1 MGGEDSAVKSDLN
14 INRLNMFGTHTS
26 NDMRLDAAE
35 LAVSYGL
42 NDKTSG
48 ASLNLADLN
57 LDPLPSN
64 INYVDIRFNNL
75 EAAVAGNFLQF
86 KGWKIFYVKS
96 ICAKIVNM

>member
-1 MGGEDSAVKSDLN
+1 
-14 INRLNMFGTHTS
+14 MFGTHTS

-75 EAAVAGNFLQF
+75 EDAIAGFCDLHF
-86 KGWKIFYVKS
+86 TFYKS
-96 ICAKIVNM
+96 PN